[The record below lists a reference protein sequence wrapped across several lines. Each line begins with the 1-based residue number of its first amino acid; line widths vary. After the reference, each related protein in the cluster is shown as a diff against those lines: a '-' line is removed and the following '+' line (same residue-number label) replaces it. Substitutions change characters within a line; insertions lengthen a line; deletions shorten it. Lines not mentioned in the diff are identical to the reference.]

1 MKYVIPPITKLYLTP
16 TKYPP
21 KKIQM
26 TIFMRYRRQS
36 VPKQCTK
43 LTLSALQYTI
53 LCAVHTSV
61 GNLHFAVRS
70 THHSVQYT
78 LKWSVHTAVCS
89 THSSDQYTLQC
100 AVHTT
105 VCNTHPLH
113 PLVSSCSSG
122 AQRLPIGN
130 QAVHRQLLITP
141 CETSYN
147 VLCKHSYYRTE
158 YSTQAATN
166 HSLWDVVQ
174 CTL

>member
-1 MKYVIPPITKLYLTP
+1 MYQTDTICPTVQSTVCSTHYSGHFGSTP
-16 TKYPP
+16 
-21 KKIQM
+21 QWG
-26 TIFMRYRRQS
+26 
-36 VPKQCTK
+36 
-43 LTLSALQYTI
+43 
-53 LCAVHTSV
+53 VHT
-61 GNLHFAVRS
+61 
-70 THHSVQYT
+70 T
-78 LKWSVHTAVCS
+78 VCS

-147 VLCKHSYYRTE
+147 VLCKHSSYRIE
-158 YSTQAATN
+158 QSTQAATN
-166 HSLWDVVQ
+166 HHCDHIAH
-174 CTL
+174 CTLYTVIVQDVAIIYQTRMYLSHSCMSSCSLLTKIFNQTDMHTTFWPSPKC